1 MLSILRSFTN
11 HLPGYKKRAWIHNW
25 GGGQCDAIASNN
37 TISLEARVELAKQ
50 LVKRQE
56 EGLGICSWNQREG
69 ALVSD

>member
-1 MLSILRSFTN
+1 MLSTLRSYLITYQAIKRG
-11 HLPGYKKRAWIHNW
+11 LGYTI